1 MVQACLPPGGMA
13 TGNLPAST
21 DFDPK
26 ENLADGEDVLTFHLD
41 IVPYTYIVWL
51 KGIHIFRDAI
61 VHIMDNAINLLK
73 LKENL
78 ELADSPVCSSY
89 LFLFYTND

>member
-41 IVPYTYIVWL
+41 IVPYT
-51 KGIHIFRDAI
+51 
-61 VHIMDNAINLLK
+61 
-73 LKENL
+73 
-78 ELADSPVCSSY
+78 
-89 LFLFYTND
+89 